1 MDLHDT
7 LHLLAGAHGIS
18 TEFWDWQGRH
28 VAVSDE
34 CIARVLSA
42 LGVDASTP
50 DAAERALRESADA
63 SWARMLPPA
72 LVIRSGWSPTV
83 DAHVRDGADV
93 DVWIELEGGGY
104 RSNLHQ
110 EENWAAPR
118 LIRDEFGGQL
128 TGQATFRIPD
138 DLPLGYHRLKAWSD
152 GDEASCT
159 LIVTPGWLGLPDR
172 MGGRRSWG
180 IATQLYSVRSAGS
193 WGVGDVV
200 DLEDLAVWGS
210 SELGAGYVLIN
221 PLHAAEPSGRME
233 PSPYLPTTRRFQNP
247 IYLRV
252 ERIPECAQLSAAD
265 RATVESLRS
274 ALEADLDGVD
284 AIDRDTSWAAKTKAL
299 RLVHSVPRSA
309 GREIAYAAYRAREGE
324 GLDNYATWCA
334 LTDLHGKD
342 WHEWPVELRHPASSA
357 VADFREAN
365 ADDVDFYRWLQFV
378 LDEQLSVAQTA
389 ARRAGMTLGI
399 MHDLA
404 VGVHPEGS
412 DSWSLQDVFAQGITV
427 GAPPDA
433 FNQAGQDWAQPPWRP
448 DRLAELGYA
457 PFRDMV
463 RTVLRSAGG
472 VRVDHIIGLFR
483 LWWIPDGMG
492 PTEGTYVR
500 YDHEALIGILAL
512 EASRADAVVVG
523 EDLGTVEPWVR
534 EYLSERGILGTSI
547 LWFEFEFTG
556 DGRPLRPEWWRE
568 YCLASVT
575 THDLPPTAGYLAGDH
590 VRLRDSLK
598 LLTRSLAEELAADD
612 AERAAWIN
620 ELQQRGALTVATA
633 SSVADTLDPD
643 APDPA
648 GRELEAT
655 VQALHRYLTWTP
667 SKLLCVALTDMV
679 GDRRTQNQPGTIDE
693 YPNWRVPLTGP
704 DGTPMS
710 LEQVFGSRRA
720 RALAAVVNES

>member
-1 MDLHDT
+1 MDLPDT
-7 LHLLAGAHGIS
+7 LHRLAAAHSIA

-28 VAVSDE
+28 VQVSDRS
-34 CIARVLSA
+34 ITRVLEA
-42 LGVDASTP
+42 LGVDVATP
-50 DAAERALRESADA
+50 DAAEQALRDHDDA
-63 SWARMLPPA
+63 PWRRLLPPA
-72 LVIRSGWSPTV
+72 LVIRAGWAPTV
-83 DAHVRDGADV
+83 NVHVRDGAAV

-104 RSNLHQ
+104 RSSLVQ
-110 EENWAAPR
+110 EENWAPAR
-118 LIRDEFGGQL
+118 QVGDRW
-128 TGQATFRIPD
+128 TGQATFRIPG
-138 DLPLGYHRLKAWSD
+138 DLPLGYHRLKAWSE
-152 GDEASCT
+152 GDEASCA
-159 LIVTPGWLGLPDR
+159 LIVTPERVGLPAR
-172 MGGRRSWG
+172 MGDRRAWG
-180 IATQLYSVRSAGS
+180 IATQLYSVRSAAS

-200 DLEDLAVWGS
+200 DLEDLSVWGAG
-210 SELGAGYVLIN
+210 LGAGYVLIN

-252 ERIPECAQLSAAD
+252 ERIPEYADLPAAD
-265 RATVESLRS
+265 RAEVGSLKA
-274 ALEADLDGVD
+274 ALQQDLAGLD
-284 AIDRDTSWAAKTKAL
+284 AIDRDTTWAAKAAAL
-299 RLVHSVPRSA
+299 RLVHAVPRSA
-309 GREIAYAAYRAREGE
+309 GRELAYAAYREREGE

-334 LTDLHGKD
+334 LTDRHGKD
-342 WHEWPVELRHPASSA
+342 WHDWPAGLQHPASPEVLA
-357 VADFREAN
+357 FRAEQ

-378 LDEQLSVAQTA
+378 LDEQLSIAQA
-389 ARRAGMTLGI
+389 ATRRSGMALGV

-448 DRLAELGYA
+448 DRLAEQGYA

-463 RTVLRSAGG
+463 RTVLRAAGG

-483 LWWIPDGMG
+483 LWWIPAGMG

-512 EASRADAVVVG
+512 EAARSGAIVVG

-547 LWFEFEFTG
+547 LWFEFEFDG
-556 DGRPLRPEWWRE
+556 DGRPLRPERWRE

-590 VRLRDSLK
+590 VRLRDELG

-612 AERAAWIN
+612 AERAAWIE
-620 ELQQRGALTVATA
+620 ELRQRGALTAATA
-633 SSVADTLDPD
+633 SSATGKLDPD
-643 APDPA
+643 SPDLA
-648 GRELEAT
+648 GLELEAT

-704 DGTPMS
+704 DGAPMG
-710 LEQVFGSRRA
+710 LEQVLVSSRA
-720 RALAAVVNES
+720 RRLAQVVNES

>member
-1 MDLHDT
+1 GD
-7 LHLLAGAHGIS
+7 
-18 TEFWDWQGRH
+18 R
-28 VAVSDE
+28 
-34 CIARVLSA
+34 
-42 LGVDASTP
+42 
-50 DAAERALRESADA
+50 RA
-63 SWARMLPPA
+63 
-72 LVIRSGWSPTV
+72 
-83 DAHVRDGADV
+83 
-93 DVWIELEGGGY
+93 
-104 RSNLHQ
+104 
-110 EENWAAPR
+110 
-118 LIRDEFGGQL
+118 
-128 TGQATFRIPD
+128 
-138 DLPLGYHRLKAWSD
+138 
-152 GDEASCT
+152 
-159 LIVTPGWLGLPDR
+159 
-172 MGGRRSWG
+172 WG

-200 DLEDLAVWGS
+200 DLEDLSVWGAG
-210 SELGAGYVLIN
+210 LGAGYVLIN

-252 ERIPECAQLSAAD
+252 ERIPEYADLPAAD
-265 RATVESLRS
+265 RAEVGSLKA
-274 ALEADLDGVD
+274 ALQQDLAGLD
-284 AIDRDTSWAAKTKAL
+284 AIDRDTTWAAKAAAL
-299 RLVHSVPRSA
+299 RLVHAVPRSA
-309 GREIAYAAYRAREGE
+309 GRELAYAAYREREGE

-334 LTDLHGKD
+334 LTDRHGKD
-342 WHEWPVELRHPASSA
+342 WHDWPAGLQHPASPEVLA
-357 VADFREAN
+357 FRAEQ

-378 LDEQLSVAQTA
+378 LDEQLSIAQA
-389 ARRAGMTLGI
+389 ATRRSGMALGV

-448 DRLAELGYA
+448 DRLAEQGYA

-463 RTVLRSAGG
+463 RTVLRAAGG

-483 LWWIPDGMG
+483 LWWIPAGMG

-512 EASRADAVVVG
+512 EAARSGAIVVG

-547 LWFEFEFTG
+547 LWFEFEFDG
-556 DGRPLRPEWWRE
+556 DGRPLRPERWRE

-590 VRLRDSLK
+590 VRLRDELG

-612 AERAAWIN
+612 AERAAWIE
-620 ELQQRGALTVATA
+620 ELRQRGALTAATA
-633 SSVADTLDPD
+633 SSATGKLDPD
-643 APDPA
+643 SPDLA
-648 GRELEAT
+648 GLELEAT

-704 DGTPMS
+704 DGAPMG
-710 LEQVFGSRRA
+710 LEQVLVSSRA
-720 RALAAVVNES
+720 RRLAQVVNES

>member
-7 LHLLAGAHGIS
+7 LIRLAGAHGIA

-28 VAVSDE
+28 VLVSDE
-34 CIARVLSA
+34 SIARVLAA
-42 LGVDASTP
+42 LGVDVSTP
-50 DAAERALRESADA
+50 ETAERALRETDDA
-63 SWARMLPPA
+63 PWARMLPPT
-72 LVIRSGWSPTV
+72 LVIRSGWGPTV
-83 DAHVRDGADV
+83 DVHLRDGANV

-110 EENWAAPR
+110 EENWAPTR
-118 LIRDEFGGQL
+118 LIKGRP

-138 DLPLGYHRLKAWSD
+138 DLPLGYHRLKAWSE
-152 GDEASCT
+152 GDEASCA
-159 LIVTPGWLGLPDR
+159 LVVTPEWVGLPDR
-172 MGGRRSWG
+172 LGGRRSWG

-210 SELGAGYVLIN
+210 VELGAGYVLIN

-252 ERIPECAQLSAAD
+252 ERIPEYADLSAAD
-265 RATVESLRS
+265 RATVASLRA
-274 ALEADLDGVD
+274 ALQQDLVGLD
-284 AIDRDTSWAAKTKAL
+284 AIDRDAAWVAKTKAL
-299 RLVHSVPRSA
+299 RLVHAVPRSA
-309 GREIAYAAYRAREGE
+309 GREIAYAAYRSREAE
-324 GLDNYATWCA
+324 GLDDYATWCA
-334 LTDLHGKD
+334 LTDRHGKD
-342 WHEWPVELRHPASSA
+342 WHEWPAELRHPESPA
-357 VADFREAN
+357 VVAFRDAN

-378 LDEQLSVAQTA
+378 LDEQLSTAQA
-389 ARRAGMTLGI
+389 ATRRAGMALGV

-404 VGVHPEGS
+404 VGVHSEGS

-448 DRLAELGYA
+448 DKLAELGYA

-463 RTVLRSAGG
+463 RTVLRAAGG

-483 LWWIPDGMG
+483 LWWIPKGMG

-512 EASRADAVVVG
+512 EAFRSGAIVVG

-534 EYLSERGILGTSI
+534 EYLAERGILGTSI

-590 VRLRDSLK
+590 VRLRDELG

-612 AERAAWIN
+612 AERVAWID
-620 ELQQRGALTVATA
+620 ELRRRGALTAAAA
-633 SSVADTLDPD
+633 SSVAGKLDPD

-648 GRELEAT
+648 GLELEAT

-704 DGTPMS
+704 DGAPMS
-710 LEQVFGSRRA
+710 LEQVFTSVRA
-720 RALAAVVNES
+720 RRLAQVVNET